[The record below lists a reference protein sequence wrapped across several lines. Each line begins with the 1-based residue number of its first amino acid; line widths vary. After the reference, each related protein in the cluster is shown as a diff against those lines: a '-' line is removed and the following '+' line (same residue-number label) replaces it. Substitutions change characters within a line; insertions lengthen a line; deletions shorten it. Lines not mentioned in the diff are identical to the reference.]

1 MELSDNTLLEQ
12 GDLYEQA
19 VALVIETR
27 KTSPALLQRRL
38 GISYPHVAH
47 LVEQMEENGILSA
60 PDNSGKRTLLV

>member
-27 KTSPALLQRRL
+27 KTSPALLQRHL
-38 GISYPHVAH
+38 GIGYPRAAR
-47 LVEQMEENGILSA
+47 LIEQMEENGILSA
-60 PDNSGKRTLLV
+60 PDNGGKRTLLV

>member
-27 KTSPALLQRRL
+27 STYTSLLQRHL
-38 GISYPHVAH
+38 GIGYPRAAR
-47 LVEQMEENGILSA
+47 LMEQMEENGILSA
-60 PDNSGKRTLLV
+60 PDNGGKRTLLV

>member
-27 KTSPALLQRRL
+27 KTSPSLLQRCFGIGYPRAARL
-38 GISYPHVAH
+38 M
-47 LVEQMEENGILSA
+47 EQMEENGILSA
-60 PDNSGKRTLLV
+60 PDNGGKRTLLV